1 MPRNFIL
8 LMILFLSIIS
18 SCKDFKLQMEYK
30 NFNDRW
36 PSKEKAVFNINPIS
50 KQEVNLIIYIKNDYR
65 YPFSNL
71 FLIATL
77 KEDNNILTRDTLEFE
92 MADTKGNWLGSGFM
106 ELKESKL
113 WWKENFE
120 IPDEKKLTAEI
131 EHAVRF
137 NGDQIGIDGLE
148 GIVGVGLALE
158 AISK

>member
-18 SCKDFKLQMEYK
+18 SCEDSKLQMEYK

-36 PSKEKAVFNINPIS
+36 SSKEKAVFKINPIS
-50 KQEVNLIIYIKNDYR
+50 KQEVNLVIYIRNDYR

-71 FLIATL
+71 FLIASL

-120 IPDEKKLTAEI
+120 IPDVKKLTAEI

-137 NGDQIGIDGLE
+137 NGDEIEIDGLE